1 MISPYCKNQSI
12 PRQASNSSQ
21 RHFISS
27 IMALKGKQGASL
39 LLLFFYFQISVF
51 SVSLAT
57 QSSGFAEFTRTWWNE
72 KENQVPNEK
81 NF

>member
-1 MISPYCKNQSI
+1 
-12 PRQASNSSQ
+12 
-21 RHFISS
+21 
-27 IMALKGKQGASL
+27 MALKGKQGASL